1 MTTLF
6 PTILKE
12 QYNIY
17 NKMKQKLTFF
27 YTDECPKC
35 KELKPVMN
43 ELKQVFDI
51 TYVNTHKDE
60 LLTEIN
66 GVEFVPTIIIEN
78 KLGEHTMVGN
88 NEIAKFLHEII
99 SPSKTN

>member
-1 MTTLF
+1 
-6 PTILKE
+6 
-12 QYNIY
+12 
-17 NKMKQKLTFF
+17 MKQNLTFF

-43 ELKQVFDI
+43 ELQQVFDI
-51 TYVNTHKDE
+51 TYVNTYEDE
-60 LLTEIN
+60 LLTESS

-78 KLGEHTMVGN
+78 ELGEHKMVGN

-99 SPSKTN
+99 SPSKTH

>member
-1 MTTLF
+1 
-6 PTILKE
+6 
-12 QYNIY
+12 
-17 NKMKQKLTFF
+17 MKQKLTFF

-60 LLTEIN
+60 LLTESN

-78 KLGEHTMVGN
+78 ELGEHKMVGN

-99 SPSKTN
+99 STSKTN